1 VITDHVAHTFWTYTD
16 IDGYFVGSEHVRRQ
30 LMERGV
36 LASQIH
42 VTGIPVDPSIAE
54 PKDAATERRNLDLPD
69 NGRIITLLGGG
80 VSSQSV
86 HTIARGILERDVRGT
101 LVVVAGRNE
110 NLLDEVSD
118 LQRSETMDLR
128 LLGYIDYMDSLIT
141 ASDLVITKAGG
152 LIISEVLA
160 RGVPLIV
167 IDPILGHEEWNA
179 DFVVNSGSG
188 VQLRMPASVPEA
200 VVRLF
205 QRSHI
210 LADMRECAAGAG
222 RPGAAQ
228 AIVEQVITDFMRSSM
243 FRVASRK

>member
-1 VITDHVAHTFWTYTD
+1 VAHTFWTYTD
-16 IDGYFVGSEHVRRQ
+16 IDGYFVGSEHVRQQ

-36 LASQIH
+36 LSSQVH
-42 VTGIPVDPSIAE
+42 VTGIPVDPSITE
-54 PKDAATERRNLDLPD
+54 PKDAAAERRNLNLPPK
-69 NGRIITLLGGG
+69 GRVITLLGGG

-86 HTIARGILERDVRGT
+86 RTIARGILERNLSGT

-110 NLLDEVSD
+110 TLLDEVGE
-118 LQRSETMDLR
+118 LQRSESMDLR

-160 RGVPLIV
+160 RNVPLIV

-179 DFVVNSGSG
+179 DFVVNSGAG
-188 VQLRMPASVPEA
+188 IQLRMPASVPDA

-205 QRSHI
+205 RKPHL
-210 LADMRECAAGAG
+210 LADMRESAEAAG
-222 RPGAAQ
+222 RPRAAHQ
-228 AIVEQVITDFMRSSM
+228 VAEIVITNYMKSGLYRAEVRPGM
-243 FRVASRK
+243 